1 MDATVLHMQRV
12 QVQFTE
18 EQVAAL
24 QERARASGRPIAGI
38 VREAVDAW
46 IAADERQSRID
57 RALAA
62 IGGFRSGVPDL
73 SANHDESF
81 VEAVEERIRR

>member
-1 MDATVLHMQRV
+1 MQRV
-12 QVQFTE
+12 QIQFTD

-24 QERARASGRPIAGI
+24 HERARASGRPIAGI

-46 IAADERQSRID
+46 IAADERQSRFD

-62 IGGFRSGVPDL
+62 IGSFRSGLSDL
-73 SANHDESF
+73 STNHDEYF
-81 VEAVEERIRR
+81 VEAVEAHFRQ